1 MNYLPPQ
8 TGNANSTQ
16 HIARER
22 VTSLITK
29 LTRTRDHQ
37 KPTQATDCT
46 GGVQYAYPHFSEHG
60 QYSTSLKKVITT
72 CRLLQIADFSGDIR
86 REYTANS

>member
-29 LTRTRDHQ
+29 LTRTRAQTKIFYDHQ

-46 GGVQYAYPHFSEHG
+46 GGVQYAYPHFPEYG
-60 QYSTSLKKVITT
+60 QYITSLKNVITT
-72 CRLLQIADFSGDIR
+72 RRLQTADF
-86 REYTANS
+86 